1 MVAIAIIMLPSGAS
15 HLHHPL
21 FHEDLIDF
29 HSELPLMEKK
39 EGKYGPCVCACV
51 CVCMCVIYLLFI
63 SQFIPKRICS
73 DMSPFL

>member
-29 HSELPLMEKK
+29 HSDKLLCNFTTDGRERREVWAM
-39 EGKYGPCVCACV
+39 CV
-51 CVCMCVIYLLFI
+51 CVYVCLHVCDLFT
-63 SQFIPKRICS
+63 FYIPVHSKKN
-73 DMSPFL
+73 LQ